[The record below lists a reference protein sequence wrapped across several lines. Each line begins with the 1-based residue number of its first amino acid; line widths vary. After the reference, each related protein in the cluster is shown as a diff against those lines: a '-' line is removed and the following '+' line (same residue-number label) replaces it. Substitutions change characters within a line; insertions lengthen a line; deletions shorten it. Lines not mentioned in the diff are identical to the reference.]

1 MNPPLTKVS
10 KYISYLLRHN
20 PENLEMDNKGF
31 VDLDELILKL
41 QERYDVDKRFIKA
54 IVNSPN
60 PRFEV
65 DNNRI
70 RALYGHTVDVDIA
83 RTEDTSSTVL
93 YHGTTLE
100 ATTRILRDGL
110 NSMRRQWVHLSPT
123 KDIARDVGGRRTAN
137 PVILEV
143 DAKAARDEGIR
154 FYKVTETVFL
164 CSRVP
169 PRYVK
174 MTTEGS

>member
-1 MNPPLTKVS
+1 MKAPLTKVS

-20 PENLEMDNKGF
+20 PENLDMDNEGF

-41 QERYDVDKRFIKA
+41 QEKYDVDKRFIKA

-65 DNNRI
+65 ANNKI
-70 RALYGHTVDVDIA
+70 RALYGHTVDVDSA
-83 RTEDTSSTVL
+83 RTEDTLAAVL

-100 ATTRILRDGL
+100 AAARILRDGL
-110 NSMRRQWVHLSPT
+110 KPMRRQWVHVSPT

-164 CSRVP
+164 CSEVP

-174 MTTEGS
+174 VTH